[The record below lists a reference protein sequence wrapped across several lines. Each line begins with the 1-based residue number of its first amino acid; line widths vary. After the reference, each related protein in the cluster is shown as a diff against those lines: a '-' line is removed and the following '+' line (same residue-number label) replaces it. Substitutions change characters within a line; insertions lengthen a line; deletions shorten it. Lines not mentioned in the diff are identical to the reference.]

1 MKINVDEKEI
11 EKIIKNETM
20 ITKANIKYLQKGLQK
35 LKGEIYLNNREPL
48 LIKYPDFIE
57 NKAKLII
64 KKQEKGK
71 MNKNFEKNDKFFRK
85 IFPKISPY
93 HQEVNKLKITIKNLK
108 TQNKKIKNNLQK
120 EIKNNTTLKTENEK
134 LIKIL
139 QNHGFLGQYKK
150 KNEK

>member
-1 MKINVDEKEI
+1 MKINADEKEI

-20 ITKANIKYLQKGLQK
+20 ITKASIKYLQKGLQK

-64 KKQEKGK
+64 KKQEKEK

-93 HQEVNKLKITIKNLK
+93 RQEVNKLKITIKNLK
-108 TQNKKIKNNLQK
+108 TQNKKIKNNLQM